1 MAYNIDKPDA
11 IFAAKRDF
19 SNVNSGVGRNAL
31 GLGTGNGVAFKSL
44 VLGGTP
50 FEENGVLTLY
60 DSPSNA
66 FVDFSFSDYSFQ
78 INMPSSY
85 NSALYFDLPL
95 IGQGGSG
102 YAGLNFSQ
110 VVNKSFTFPNK
121 NGIVLL
127 EDGNGSQLTGITSSQ
142 IGAQPASA
150 NLSGFDNSTG
160 VGFPVRTALN
170 TWTNRGLTAPAAGI
184 TISNPSGIAG
194 NPTFALSN
202 DLLRLENLSSTGIAV
217 RTATDTWAQ
226 RGLVGPAAGITISNS
241 NGVAGNPTFSLS
253 NDLLGLEDLSS
264 TGFPVRTAS
273 DTWAQRQIDVVGPLI
288 VTNPAGIAGNP
299 VISVSGATT
308 GASGVV
314 PGLGGT
320 GANNAATVSQLDA
333 AFSVSGN
340 TAVHSGVDL
349 IVTPPQ
355 FSHYH
360 HVTMTITGSSGAS
373 GLGNRNI
380 ILNPTGLSS
389 GSSIEF
395 LFNIAPL
402 TGINVFVSGNGVL
415 LDSFVTDGSRDRAMS
430 KFVLGSTWQYFY
442 GLYPV

>member
-1 MAYNIDKPDA
+1 MAYNIDKPDTLG
-11 IFAAKRDF
+11 AAKKDF

-31 GLGTGNGVAFKSL
+31 GLGTGNNVAFNS
-44 VLGGTP
+44 VTTLGLGA
-50 FEENGVLTLY
+50 NGGVRLY
-60 DSPSNA
+60 DAANDA
-66 FVDFSFSDYSFQ
+66 FQRIHGDDGEFYFVNDLNNSSVSIRNSVIPASLSTLDFS
-78 INMPSSY
+78 NT
-85 NSALYFDLPL
+85 
-95 IGQGGSG
+95 SG
-102 YAGLNFSQ
+102 IKQFI
-110 VVNKSFTFPNK
+110 FPNSDGTILVE
-121 NGIVLL
+121 N
-127 EDGNGSQLTGITSSQ
+127 GNGSQLTGITAAQ
-142 IGAQPASA
+142 VGAQPASA
-150 NLSGFDNSTG
+150 NLTGFNNSTG
-160 VGFPVRTALN
+160 VGFPVRTASN
-170 TWTNRGLTAPAAGI
+170 TWTNRGFTAPAAGI
-184 TISNPSGIAG
+184 TMSNPSGIAG

-202 DLLRLENLSSTGIAV
+202 DLLGLENLSSTGIAV

-241 NGVAGNPTFSLS
+241 DGVAGNPTFSLS
-253 NDLLGLEDLSS
+253 NDLLGLENLSS

-273 DTWAQRQIDVVGPLI
+273 DTWGQRQIDIVGPLVI
-288 VTNPAGIAGNP
+288 INPAGVAGNP
-299 VISVSGATT
+299 TISVSGATT

-360 HVTMTITGSSGAS
+360 HVTMTITGSSGTS
-373 GLGNRNI
+373 GVGNRNI

-395 LFNIAPL
+395 LCNIVPL
-402 TGINVFVSGNGVL
+402 AGINVFVSGNGAL
-415 LDSFVTDGSRDRAMS
+415 LDSFITDGSRDRAMS
-430 KFVLGSTWQYFY
+430 KFVLGSTWQYY
-442 GLYPV
+442 GGIYPV